1 MFLNTETKFIWK
13 NGSYE
18 KWEDTSVHIL
28 SHTMH
33 YGTGV
38 FEGVRAYNTDN
49 GPAIFR
55 LNDHTNRLFNAASK
69 ISVNIPYS
77 PEELNEV
84 QKEIFLKN
92 NLDEGYLRPIVFLG
106 SESLGIRATELS
118 VNVAVAAWEWPSYM
132 SPEAKEAG
140 ISIIKSSHEQYSNP
154 LHSGNKIIGTYIN
167 STMALHE
174 AISKGADEA
183 LLMDKNGFI
192 SEGSGEN
199 IFIIK
204 DDEIFTPKI
213 EHCLNGITRQS
224 VITIAQDFG
233 INVVEKDLTYEDLS
247 SSDEAFFTGTAV
259 EITPITTLDSKSI
272 GTGLRGP
279 ITKKLQETYSLIITG
294 KNDQYESWLT
304 YTNT

>member
-38 FEGVRAYNTDN
+38 FEGVRAYSTDN

-55 LNDHTNRLFNAASK
+55 LNDHTDRLFNAASK

-140 ISIIKSSHEQYSNP
+140 ISIIKSSHEQYINP
-154 LHSGNKIIGTYIN
+154 LHSGNKIIGT
-167 STMALHE
+167 
-174 AISKGADEA
+174 
-183 LLMDKNGFI
+183 
-192 SEGSGEN
+192 
-199 IFIIK
+199 
-204 DDEIFTPKI
+204 
-213 EHCLNGITRQS
+213 
-224 VITIAQDFG
+224 
-233 INVVEKDLTYEDLS
+233 
-247 SSDEAFFTGTAV
+247 
-259 EITPITTLDSKSI
+259 
-272 GTGLRGP
+272 
-279 ITKKLQETYSLIITG
+279 
-294 KNDQYESWLT
+294 
-304 YTNT
+304 

>member
-38 FEGVRAYNTDN
+38 FEGVRAYSTDN

-55 LNDHTNRLFNAASK
+55 LNDHTDRLFNAASK

-77 PEELNEV
+77 PEELNKV

>member
-1 MFLNTETKFIWK
+1 M
-13 NGSYE
+13 
-18 KWEDTSVHIL
+18 HIL

-38 FEGVRAYNTDN
+38 FEGVRAYSTDN

-199 IFIIK
+199 ILIIK
-204 DDEIFTPKI
+204 DDVIFTPKI